1 MKPIQTYIP
10 KNWQF
15 WVNIYIF
22 INLAGYGVWSGYN
35 TWVEGRL
42 NFVEVSFMVQN
53 ILMLGF
59 ILIRIDHKAI
69 NTNIFHQLVA
79 LFAFFSGVA
88 FMGQEPTGGE
98 VAKSISSW
106 VIFGA
111 NILGAVAMLY
121 LGKSF
126 GILIALRKVKSG
138 GIYGIVRHPMYGAD
152 ILLRIGFVISHFNIF
167 TVLLFIVS
175 TGAYVMRAIYE
186 EQFLSQDPKYRE
198 YMQNVKYR
206 FIPYI
211 Y

>member
-1 MKPIQTYIP
+1 M
-10 KNWQF
+10 
-15 WVNIYIF
+15 NIYIF

>member
-1 MKPIQTYIP
+1 
-10 KNWQF
+10 
-15 WVNIYIF
+15 VNIYIF